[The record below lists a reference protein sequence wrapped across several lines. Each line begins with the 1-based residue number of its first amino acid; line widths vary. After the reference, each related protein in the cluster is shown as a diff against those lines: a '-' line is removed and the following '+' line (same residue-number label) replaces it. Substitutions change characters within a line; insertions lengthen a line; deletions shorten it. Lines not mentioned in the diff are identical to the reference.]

1 MRWLLAFLL
10 CLEAAQ
16 AFAPAPPHLDRQ
28 RGAAVGRRRAGY
40 IRRPIVA
47 HMAAARPSGDPVIEG
62 LLFDCDGTL
71 VNSMPVW
78 ACNWVETCAEFGLD
92 LDEARFYQLAG
103 MTVEETLQ
111 QLCTEQGV
119 QVDAE
124 AFFARKDELAADAV
138 KRVTEIYPVAQ
149 IAREAHGKFKMGVV
163 SSGPRSMVEQFLEQ
177 TNLRHLFE
185 VLVCAEDV
193 THHKP
198 HPEPFLV
205 AAERLNVQPSACRAY
220 EDADA
225 GIESVHR
232 AGMSAVDVRRL
243 PGHPLFVP
251 PASPAQV

>member
-1 MRWLLAFLL
+1 MCICKSIANI
-10 CLEAAQ
+10 
-16 AFAPAPPHLDRQ
+16 D
-28 RGAAVGRRRAGY
+28 
-40 IRRPIVA
+40 IIV
-47 HMAAARPSGDPVIEG
+47 PSGTESHA
-62 LLFDCDGTL
+62 TL
-71 VNSMPVW
+71 I
-78 ACNWVETCAEFGLD
+78 
-92 LDEARFYQLAG
+92 
-103 MTVEETLQ
+103 
-111 QLCTEQGV
+111 LCCC
-119 QVDAE
+119 
-124 AFFARKDELAADAV
+124 F
-138 KRVTEIYPVAQ
+138 
-149 IAREAHGKFKMGVV
+149 
-163 SSGPRSMVEQFLEQ
+163 